1 MRIRYTLCRR
11 EFESHTGYG
20 ICASVSC
27 CGKRIPICVFHDLSA
42 NEVSVRQLIRRC
54 NMGRLSLCHLTD
66 VIDDFL
72 AGL

>member
-20 ICASVSC
+20 ICASVTC
-27 CGKRIPICVFHDLSA
+27 CGKQIPVCVFHDLSA
-42 NEVSVRQLIRRC
+42 DEFSVRQLIRRC
-54 NMGRLSLCHLTD
+54 NTGRLSLWHLRD